1 MISISSIEGFR
12 CIALRPFLFVW
23 GISVFLLNACVEA
36 APSAPDE
43 AAAVQYEYLSAEQ
56 LSRIQAGD
64 IVLRRGRGAAS
75 HFISLFLSESRGI
88 THCALIVDPR
98 GAPSA
103 IPADRISFL
112 AQDGELFLEPLAVI
126 QSINAQLSG
135 VDGLQIE
142 RFSRFLT
149 KTVPQSTLI
158 VRPRMSAEERR
169 LFLDEA
175 WHIFYSKPSFDNDYN
190 LANETELYCSEFL
203 YLLFKRCA
211 WEGYAS
217 QKMEHKVISFMSFCT
232 SEYFD
237 VIIDTGNFVTS
248 L

>member
-1 MISISSIEGFR
+1 MICNKKIEGFR
-12 CIALRPFLFVW
+12 CIAWRPFLFVW

-43 AAAVQYEYLSAEQ
+43 AAAVQYEYLAAEQ

-64 IVLRRGRGAAS
+64 IVLRRGRGATS
-75 HFISLFLSESRGI
+75 YFISLFLSESRGL
-88 THCALIVDPR
+88 THCALVVDPLS
-98 GAPSA
+98 APSP

-112 AQDGELFLEPLAVI
+112 AQDGELFSEPIAVI

-149 KTVPQSTLI
+149 KTVPQCTLI
-158 VRPRMSAEERR
+158 VRPRMSAEERS

-175 WHIFYSKPSFDNDYN
+175 WRMFYSKPSFDNDYD
-190 LANETELYCSEFL
+190 LDNEAELYCSEFL
-203 YLLFKRCA
+203 YILFKRIA
-211 WEGYAS
+211 WDGYNS
-217 QKMEHKVISFMSFCT
+217 KETERGVISFISFCNRN
-232 SEYFD
+232 YFD
-237 VIIDTGNFVTS
+237 VIIDTGNLVTN